1 MTMVNCRLL
10 ILLLC
15 FIGGSLNA
23 QILNPNFKDLLD
35 STYHHTVPLITV
47 EEFKKLDKRNVFL
60 LDTREVKE
68 YKVSH
73 LKNARHVG
81 YFWFDMR
88 SVYDIPK
95 DAVIVVYCSVG
106 IRSERIG
113 EKLLTSG
120 YQNVYNLYGSIFEWV
135 NQKNPVYR
143 SNGVQTSEIHGY
155 NKDWSRWLERG
166 AIVLGQ

>member
-1 MTMVNCRLL
+1 MVFRRLL

-15 FIGGSLNA
+15 FITRSLSA
-23 QILNPNFKDLLD
+23 QIHNPEFKNLLD
-35 STYHHTVPLITV
+35 SAYSHTVPLITV
-47 EEFKKLDKRNVFL
+47 EEFKELDKHNVYL
-60 LDTREVKE
+60 LDTREAKE

-95 DAVIVVYCSVG
+95 DATIVLYCSVG
-106 IRSERIG
+106 LRSEKIG
-113 EKLLTSG
+113 AKLLRSG

-135 NQKNPVYR
+135 NQKNPVYQ

-155 NKDWSRWLERG
+155 NKEWSRWLERG
-166 AIVLGQ
+166 AIVLGR